1 MSHFIQPV
9 LETEA
14 LTEAMRLKVK
24 EWPLKKIA
32 TQFQTFKK
40 RLYQR
45 EKSSIIHWTT
55 REATGSLGR
64 VCEVQGIERKLRKG
78 RKE

>member
-1 MSHFIQPV
+1 MSHFTVLV

-40 RLYQR
+40 RLYKDYIK
-45 EKSSIIHWTT
+45 EKK
-55 REATGSLGR
+55 AP
-64 VCEVQGIERKLRKG
+64 
-78 RKE
+78 

>member
-1 MSHFIQPV
+1 MSHFTVLV

-24 EWPLKKIA
+24 EWALKKMA

-40 RLYQR
+40 RLCQR
-45 EKSSIIHWTT
+45 KKISRIHWTT